1 MSRKFFH
8 GRTQNYSSE
17 PHKIFMK
24 WFIFSYN
31 EIPKMGLYL
40 TLGGKGGLRH
50 IKKKKNF
57 DMALG
62 GRGEFSV
69 SNSQIGLL
77 YEFFLNV
84 THWF

>member
-1 MSRKFFH
+1 MSRKVFH
-8 GRTQNYSSE
+8 GRIQNYSSE

-40 TLGGKGGLRH
+40 TLVGKPKAR
-50 IKKKKNF
+50 KKKKF
-57 DMALG
+57 DVALG

-69 SNSQIGLL
+69 SNSQIRLL
-77 YEFFLNV
+77 YEVFLNV

>member
-1 MSRKFFH
+1 
-8 GRTQNYSSE
+8 
-17 PHKIFMK
+17 MK

-50 IKKKKNF
+50 IKKKIF
-57 DMALG
+57 DVALR

-77 YEFFLNV
+77 Y
-84 THWF
+84 